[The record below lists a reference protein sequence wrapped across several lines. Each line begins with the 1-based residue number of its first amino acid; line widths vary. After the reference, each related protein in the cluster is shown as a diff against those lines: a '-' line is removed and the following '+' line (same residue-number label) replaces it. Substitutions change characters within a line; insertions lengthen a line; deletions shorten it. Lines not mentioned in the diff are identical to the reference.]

1 MLGTYLTTCFFSLSE
16 FFTNSRSLVQL
27 SLVAQ
32 SCPTLCDLLNCS
44 TPGLPVHHQLLEST
58 QTHVHWVGD
67 AIQPSHPLSSPFSFC
82 PQSFSASG
90 SFQMSSLEVDHN
102 LTLIKLVSQCFN
114 MFRTAPAFRAWKV
127 FDILCKQQRPQLSL
141 RLSPTTHFRFVGQ
154 FAFHPQHTLF
164 ISFTVPEIYERL
176 SSLSK

>member
-1 MLGTYLTTCFFSLSE
+1 
-16 FFTNSRSLVQL
+16 
-27 SLVAQ
+27 
-32 SCPTLCDLLNCS
+32 
-44 TPGLPVHHQLLEST
+44 
-58 QTHVHWVGD
+58 
-67 AIQPSHPLSSPFSFC
+67 
-82 PQSFSASG
+82 
-90 SFQMSSLEVDHN
+90 MSSLEVDHN

-114 MFRTAPAFRAWKV
+114 MFRKAPAFRAWKV

>member
-1 MLGTYLTTCFFSLSE
+1 MSDSLRPPEPQHTRPPCPSP
-16 FFTNSRSLVQL
+16 TAGVYPN
-27 SLVAQ
+27 
-32 SCPTLCDLLNCS
+32 SCPLSRWC
-44 TPGLPVHHQLLEST
+44 
-58 QTHVHWVGD
+58 
-67 AIQPSHPLSSPFSFC
+67 HPTVSSSVVPFSFC

-114 MFRTAPAFRAWKV
+114 MFRKAPAFRAWKV

>member
-1 MLGTYLTTCFFSLSE
+1 MSDSLRPPEPQHARPPCPSP
-16 FFTNSRSLVQL
+16 TAGVYPN
-27 SLVAQ
+27 
-32 SCPTLCDLLNCS
+32 SCPLSRWC
-44 TPGLPVHHQLLEST
+44 
-58 QTHVHWVGD
+58 
-67 AIQPSHPLSSPFSFC
+67 HPTVSSSVVPFSFC

-114 MFRTAPAFRAWKV
+114 MFRKAPAFRAWKV